1 MTEIMPVPRNLI
13 LLSYQQGA
21 LGMKFDVVQLES
33 TGIDVIDG
41 DRGKNYPHQNEL
53 LSTGFCLFLS
63 AKNVTKS
70 GFSFSET
77 QFISQRKDALLNNGR
92 LCRGDIVITTR
103 GTVGNVALYSPQVPY
118 ENIRINSG
126 MLIIRCAN
134 NISNQY
140 LYQVLRS
147 EWFQKQIM
155 AVQSGSAQPQL
166 PKSHFLKMNIPLP
179 PLPIQEKIASI
190 LQLIDDKITT
200 NNSINDNLEQQA
212 QAIFRQELLQNG
224 ELPPNW
230 TTGSLLDIAD
240 YLNGLA
246 MQKFRP
252 VDGERGLPVLK
263 IKELRQG
270 FCDYSSELCSPNIKP
285 EFIVHDGDV
294 IFSWS
299 GSLLVDLWCGGTCG
313 LNQHLFKV
321 TSVKYPKWFY
331 YTWTA
336 HHLARFVAIAADK
349 ATTMGH
355 IKREDLA
362 KAEVIIP
369 DVASMERIGG
379 VLQPIYDLVINQRI
393 ENRKLSMLRDSLLPK
408 LMSGELDVSAVEL

>member
-1 MTEIMPVPRNLI
+1 MKSAR
-13 LLSYQQGA
+13 SWGR

-155 AVQSGSAQPQL
+155 TVQSGSAQPQL
-166 PKSHFLKMNIPLP
+166 PKSHFLKMKIPLP

-408 LMSGELDVSAVEL
+408 LMSGELDVSAIEL

>member
-1 MTEIMPVPRNLI
+1 
-13 LLSYQQGA
+13 
-21 LGMKFDVVQLES
+21 MKFDNSSLYNIAS
-33 TGIDVIDG
+33 THEGTRYSLFDLATW
-41 DRGKNYPHQNEL
+41 KN
-53 LSTGFCLFLS
+53 GFAFKQ
-63 AKNVTKS
+63 AH
-70 GFSFSET
+70 FSESGVP
-77 QFISQRKDALLNNGR
+77 IIKIAELNNGIGSTTAYTQQVFSNEVH
-92 LCRGDIVITTR
+92 LKKGDLLFSWSGNPQTSIDIFRFSLEEGWLHQHIFKVTPKEELVTKDFFFFLMKYLKPHFTQIATNKQTTGLGHITIADIKRMSIIIPSLEMQKAIVAHI
-103 GTVGNVALYSPQVPY
+103 
-118 ENIRINSG
+118 
-126 MLIIRCAN
+126 
-134 NISNQY
+134 
-140 LYQVLRS
+140 
-147 EWFQKQIM
+147 K
-155 AVQSGSAQPQL
+155 
-166 PKSHFLKMNIPLP
+166 
-179 PLPIQEKIASI
+179 PIDEKITLNMA
-190 LQLIDDKITT
+190 
-200 NNSINDNLEQQA
+200 INDNLEQQA

-408 LMSGELDVSAVEL
+408 LMSGELDVSAIEL

>member
-1 MTEIMPVPRNLI
+1 
-13 LLSYQQGA
+13 
-21 LGMKFDVVQLES
+21 MKFDVVQLES

-313 LNQHLFKV
+313 INQHLFKV

-331 YTWTA
+331 YC
-336 HHLARFVAIAADK
+336 
-349 ATTMGH
+349 
-355 IKREDLA
+355 
-362 KAEVIIP
+362 
-369 DVASMERIGG
+369 
-379 VLQPIYDLVINQRI
+379 
-393 ENRKLSMLRDSLLPK
+393 
-408 LMSGELDVSAVEL
+408 

>member
-1 MTEIMPVPRNLI
+1 MAIGARIILI
-13 LLSYQQGA
+13 
-21 LGMKFDVVQLES
+21 K
-33 TGIDVIDG
+33 T
-41 DRGKNYPHQNEL
+41 NYLAPDFAYSFLQKMLQNRD
-53 LSTGFCLFLS
+53 S
-63 AKNVTKS
+63 V
-70 GFSFSET
+70 FSET

-212 QAIFRQELLQNG
+212 QAVFRQELLQNG